1 MKKFFVFLLLLVSA
15 LVFMGCDDNV
25 GGPSGHKED
34 TGKTLV
40 IYCWNEEFKNRFKD
54 YYFDFTKNGEK
65 LPNGVKVEFVMTPS
79 DDNQYQNSLDETL
92 PDNESLSDE
101 KRIDLFLVEAD
112 YALKYVNSEYTLD
125 IINEVGLTEKELENQ
140 YQYTKDIVTS
150 SDGKLKGTS
159 WQATPGLF
167 AYRRSL
173 AEEVLGTDD
182 PVEVQKRL
190 ADWEKFEEVAE
201 LMKEKGYYMLS
212 GYDDAYR
219 PFANNISKPMVINDT
234 LKLDQK
240 IFDWIDQTKKF
251 TDNGWNQ
258 KSTLWSDV
266 WAQGQGPEGKVFG
279 YFYSTWGIN
288 FTLYDNSLE
297 NPEEP
302 HQVGNGLYGDW
313 AVCEGPASFYWGG
326 TWICAAKGTDNLNL
340 VRDIMRKLTCDRATM
355 KLITLETLD
364 FTNHKAAM
372 QEIADD
378 PEYGS
383 SFLGGQNHI
392 ALFVKAADKIDM
404 KNASFYDQT
413 ITEQIQTA
421 MKDYFDGNVTKDV
434 ALENF
439 YKAIKEVHKNLK
451 IDKGE

>member
-1 MKKFFVFLLLLVSA
+1 MKRLLLFMLAVVS
-15 LVFMGCDDNV
+15 VFVLFGCDGN
-25 GGPSGHKED
+25 GGETSGLSED
-34 TGKTLV
+34 KGKTLV
-40 IYCWNEEFKNRFKD
+40 IYCWNEEFKSRFND
-54 YYFDFTKNGEK
+54 YYFNEANNNNM
-65 LPNGVKVEFVMTPS
+65 LPNGVKVKWVMTPS
-79 DDNQYQNSLDETL
+79 EGNAYQNSLDEVL
-92 PDNESLSDE
+92 PRNDELGDDE
-101 KRIDLFLVEAD
+101 KVDLFLIEAD

-125 IINEVGLTEKELENQ
+125 IINEVGLTQKELENQ

-167 AYRRSL
+167 AYRRSI
-173 AEEVLGTDD
+173 AKEVLGTDD

-190 ADWEKFEEVAE
+190 SDWEKFEAVAE

-219 PFANNISKPMVINDT
+219 PFANNISQPMVKDGK
-234 LKLDQK
+234 LKLDDK
-240 IFDWIDQTKKF
+240 IFEWIEQTKKF
-251 TDNGWNQ
+251 TENGWNQ
-258 KSTLWSDV
+258 RTTLWSET
-266 WAQGQGPEGKVFG
+266 WAQGQGPNGRVFG

-288 FTLYDNSLE
+288 FTLLENSLE
-297 NPEEP
+297 NPDEP
-302 HQVGNGLYGDW
+302 AQVGNGIFGDW

-364 FTNHKAAM
+364 FTNHKQAM
-372 QEIADD
+372 KEIAED

-383 SFLGGQNHI
+383 NFLGGQNHI
-392 ALFVKAADKIDM
+392 ALFVKAADKISM

-413 ITEQIQTA
+413 ITEEIQTA
-421 MKDYFDGNVTKDV
+421 MKDYFDEQVTLEQ

-439 YKAIKEVHKNLK
+439 YKAFQEIHKN
-451 IDKGE
+451 IEIER

>member
-1 MKKFFVFLLLLVSA
+1 MRRLFIFLLVLVSA
-15 LVFMGCDDNV
+15 FIFFGCDDN
-25 GGPSGHKED
+25 GEDTPGLSAD

-40 IYCWNEEFKNRFKD
+40 IYCWNDEFQNRFND
-54 YYFDFTKNGEK
+54 YFFNEAKNK
-65 LPNGVKVEFVMTPS
+65 NLLPNGVKIEWVITPTES
-79 DDNQYQNSLDETL
+79 NAYQNKLDETL
-92 PDNESLSDE
+92 PRNEELADDE
-101 KRIDLFLVEAD
+101 RIDIFLIEAD
-112 YALKYVNSEYTLD
+112 YALKYVNSEYSLD

-150 SDGKLKGTS
+150 ADGVLKGTS

-167 AYRRSL
+167 AYRRSI
-173 AEEVLGTDD
+173 AKEVLGTDD
-182 PVEVQKRL
+182 PVEVQKKL
-190 ADWEKFEEVAE
+190 SDWKKFEEVAE
-201 LMKEKGYYMLS
+201 QMKAKDYYMLS

-219 PFANNISKPMVINDT
+219 PFVNNISGPMVKDGK

-240 IFDWIDQTKKF
+240 VFDWIEQTKKF

-258 KSTLWSDV
+258 KTTLWSNE
-266 WAQGQGPEGKVFG
+266 WSQGQGPEGRVFG

-288 FTLYDNSLE
+288 FTLLE
-297 NPEEP
+297 NSVENIEAPL
-302 HQVGNGLYGDW
+302 QVGNGIFGDW

-364 FTNHKAAM
+364 FTNHKQAM
-372 QEIADD
+372 KEIAED

-392 ALFVKAADKIDM
+392 ALFVKSAEKIDM

-413 ITEQIQTA
+413 ITEEIQTA
-421 MKDYFDGNVTKDV
+421 MKDYFDGEVDLET
-434 ALENF
+434 ALNNF
-439 YKAIKEVHKNLK
+439 YKAFSEVHKN
-451 IDKGE
+451 IEIIRD